1 MLTKKQQQGI
11 KILESIV
18 QSEYPFVVSL
28 KVSDRNPLDLYPTM
42 MGVILYI
49 DPITLSNILDIPF
62 HKKFKDGESTW
73 DHWGYYVSKESEL
86 TYILHLF
93 PDEYHDITG
102 YKFNNKIEEFMSQV
116 YTQLPTNMRINVYNT
131 SPEYDIPDWARRH
144 MNSPRTITIDRFY
157 IVEDSNRPT
166 RFED

>member
-28 KVSDRNPLDLYPTM
+28 RVSEKIPLDVYPTM
-42 MGVILYI
+42 MGIILEI

-73 DHWGYYVSKESEL
+73 DHWGYYTGNESE
-86 TYILHLF
+86 
-93 PDEYHDITG
+93 
-102 YKFNNKIEEFMSQV
+102 MS
-116 YTQLPTNMRINVYNT
+116 
-131 SPEYDIPDWARRH
+131 
-144 MNSPRTITIDRFY
+144 
-157 IVEDSNRPT
+157 
-166 RFED
+166 

>member
-49 DPITLSNILDIPF
+49 DPITLSNMLDIPF

-116 YTQLPTNMRINVYNT
+116 YTQLPTNMRVNVYNT
-131 SPEYDIPDWARRH
+131 TPDYDIPDWARRN